1 MATTRM
7 HRLISELYE
16 NMFDHEGNPIDNPAK
31 VVNMLASVRQQLLL
45 EMDMV
50 KEACSQ
56 AYEEK
61 YGDISGEEGLFL
73 FDR

>member
-1 MATTRM
+1 M
-7 HRLISELYE
+7 HRLIAELYE
-16 NMFDHEGNPIDNPAK
+16 NMFDKDGIPIDNPAK
-31 VVNMLASVRQQLLL
+31 IVNMLSSVRQQFLL
-45 EMDMV
+45 EMDMI

>member
-1 MATTRM
+1 M
-7 HRLISELYE
+7 HKLIAELYE
-16 NMFDHEGNPIDNPAK
+16 NMFDQKGIPIDNPAK
-31 VVNMLASVRQQLLL
+31 VVNMLSSVRQQLLL
-45 EMDMV
+45 EMDMI

-56 AYEEK
+56 SYEEK